1 MTNLL
6 KQAQAQASVKPAR
19 IPVSYM
25 TAPSSP
31 SKVVAL
37 LPAEPA
43 DALTRHAWWVA
54 EQTQSQRQA
63 IEDARAIYRNRNR
76 FLTLGFALVI
86 SLVLTFVF
94 THGILGPLG
103 ETLAPYS
110 FVITIALDS
119 LLTLYAYIRR
129 Y

>member
-1 MTNLL
+1 MANLL
-6 KQAQAQASVKPAR
+6 KQAQAAAAIKPAR
-19 IPVSYM
+19 IPVHYM
-25 TAPSSP
+25 TAPADP
-31 SKVVAL
+31 TQVVAM
-37 LPAEPA
+37 LPADPP

-54 EQTQSQRQA
+54 EETQTQRQA

-94 THGILGPLG
+94 THGYLGPLG
-103 ETLAPYS
+103 VSLAPYS